1 MSKQKSLTRSNR
13 ADYRFVVGFVAFT
26 DRLLAAPDGVAG
38 SGDIVLPSELAGKRD
53 NGEWREGVTGGLRA
67 MGAIR
72 SLPDRDG
79 QPHWQLINRPMLV
92 QLRARFTKAYPLAA
106 KFAHA
111 IAAQSEGSP

>member
-1 MSKQKSLTRSNR
+1 MRKSKPITDSNR

-38 SGDIVLPSELAGKRD
+38 SGDIVLPSQLAGKRD
-53 NGEWREGVTGGLRA
+53 SGEWRESVTGGLRG

-79 QPHWQLINRPMLV
+79 QPYWQLINRPMLV
-92 QLRARFTKAYPLAA
+92 QLRARFTKAYPWAA
-106 KFAHA
+106 TFAHA
-111 IAAQSEGSP
+111 IASQVEGAP